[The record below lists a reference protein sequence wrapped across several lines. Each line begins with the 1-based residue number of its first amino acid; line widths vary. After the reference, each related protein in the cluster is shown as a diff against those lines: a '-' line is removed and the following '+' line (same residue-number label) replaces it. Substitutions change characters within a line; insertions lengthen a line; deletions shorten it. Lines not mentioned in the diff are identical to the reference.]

1 MVATLMITWDYDAA
15 IGQVNASYPY
25 KFDEQ
30 KIFQE
35 IENVDRIL
43 KLGVLHQIQMTF
55 ACLGFA
61 AEPGMYPYHV
71 PDQIRSIFQAG
82 HEIASHSWKH
92 EWFPFLKQDQI
103 FLSLERSKAALEA
116 CVQQPGCVKGF
127 VPPFSRPM
135 SWVAH
140 GWISLGDRAWG
151 PGYPGADT
159 GSLLSIARKAG
170 YSWFRV
176 TTRSLREWLR
186 PSVAA
191 TLNKPWNHSHEIAC
205 VPQYYCGFD
214 EKAVTLLEGAI
225 QKNAAIVIVGHPSG
239 LSRGREENIEHLKTF
254 LDIAVNYRNE
264 GKLVIMTVSNY
275 LQERN
280 VLDDHAA

>member
-35 IENVDRIL
+35 IANVDRIL
-43 KLGVLHQIQMTF
+43 ELGALHQAPMTF

-61 AEPGMYPYHV
+61 AEPGVYPYHV

-92 EWFPFLKQDQI
+92 EWFPFLKRDQI

-135 SWVAH
+135 SWTAH

-151 PGYPGADT
+151 PGYPGAET
-159 GSLLSIARKAG
+159 GSLLGIARKAG
-170 YSWFRV
+170 YSWYRV
-176 TTRSLREWLR
+176 TTRSLRERLR

-191 TLNKPWNHSHEIAC
+191 KLGKPWNHSHGMAC
-205 VPQYYCGFD
+205 VPQHYCGFD
-214 EKAVTLLEGAI
+214 HSAVTLLEGAI
-225 QKNAAIVIVGHPSG
+225 QKNAPIVIVGHPSG
-239 LSRGREENIEHLKTF
+239 LSRGREENIAHLQTF
-254 LDIAVNYRNE
+254 LEIAARYRDE
-264 GKLVIMTVSNY
+264 GMLVISTVSGY
-275 LQERN
+275 LEKRN
-280 VLDDHAA
+280 AQDGIAA